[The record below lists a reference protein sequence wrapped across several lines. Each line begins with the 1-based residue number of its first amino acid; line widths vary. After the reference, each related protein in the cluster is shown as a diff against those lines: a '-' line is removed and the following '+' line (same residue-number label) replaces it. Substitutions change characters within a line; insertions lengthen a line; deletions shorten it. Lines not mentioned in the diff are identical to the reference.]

1 MYASTKTTIAAA
13 LTGLCLLTSGCAS
26 QKQLLEYQDEVRT
39 LREERT
45 QLKKE
50 NRGLRMQNE
59 SYEIQLAE
67 ASQRITTTPDVKNY
81 DELDALGIDYREQ
94 GGNFVISIPSSI
106 TFGSGKAELT
116 KEGRN
121 ALTTVARTLSGDYGD
136 GTYWIEGHTD
146 SDPIRKSN
154 WGSNRELSTA
164 RAMAVLH
171 YLVESCGVEDSQC
184 VVAGHGEYVPL
195 GANDDKAGKARN
207 RRVEIV
213 VHR

>member
-1 MYASTKTTIAAA
+1 MYASTKRTFAVA
-13 LTGLCLLTSGCAS
+13 LTGLCLLASGCAS
-26 QKQLLEYQDEVRT
+26 QKQLVEYQDEVRA

-59 SYEIQLAE
+59 SYEVQLAD
-67 ASQRITTTPDVKNY
+67 ASHKLSAVPDIPNY
-81 DELDALGIDYREQ
+81 EELDALGIDYRTQ

-116 KEGRN
+116 KEGKK
-121 ALTTVARTLSGDYGD
+121 ALAVVARTLSADYAD
-136 GTYWIEGHTD
+136 GSYWIEGHTD
-146 SDPIRKSN
+146 SDPIRKSK
-154 WGSNRELSTA
+154 WRSNRELSSA

-171 YLVESCGVEDSQC
+171 SLVEDNGIEDAKC

-195 GANDDKAGKARN
+195 AANDDKAGKARN